1 MGPTVLFQLIFTF
14 IYSTFNKRFSVSTK
28 SVDPKQT
35 LSVCLAK
42 IKKPTYFTIQ
52 LIFVTIY
59 ELHYTFGT
67 IHGSHCTIST
77 IFYFYLQYFQQKNFS
92 FSKISRSQTDLRV
105 CFMGFASWNFVNFV
119 NLFYFI
125 YILQICVLVCL
136 DRKKNRI
143 TNPLQ

>member
-1 MGPTVLFQLIFTF
+1 MCVWLQ
-14 IYSTFNKRFSVSTK
+14 
-28 SVDPKQT
+28 
-35 LSVCLAK
+35 
-42 IKKPTYFTIQ
+42 IKKPTYFIIQ

-59 ELHYTFGT
+59 GPHYTFGT
-67 IHGSHCTIST
+67 IHGSHCTISAN
-77 IFYFYLQYFQQKNFS
+77 FYLYLQYFQQKNFS

-125 YILQICVLVCL
+125 YIYIYILQICVLVCL
-136 DRKKNRI
+136 DRKKNIR